1 MRRKFAGQARM
12 PKIGYGSNKK
22 TRFMLPNGLKKITI
36 SNARELEVLLMN
48 NRTHCAEIAHNVSAM
63 KKKSL
68 VERAK
73 ELNVHVTN
81 PNVKVRK
88 AESEKPAAA

>member
-1 MRRKFAGQARM
+1 M

-22 TRFMLPNGLKKITI
+22 TRYMLSNGLKKITV
-36 SNARELEVLLMN
+36 SNAKELEVLLMN
-48 NRTHCAEIAHNVSAM
+48 NRTHCAEIAHNVSAP
-63 KKKSL
+63 KKGAL
-68 VERAK
+68 VIRAK

-88 AESEKPAAA
+88 AESE

>member
-22 TRFMLPNGLKKITI
+22 TRFMLPN
-36 SNARELEVLLMN
+36 
-48 NRTHCAEIAHNVSAM
+48 
-63 KKKSL
+63 
-68 VERAK
+68 
-73 ELNVHVTN
+73 
-81 PNVKVRK
+81 VKVRK

>member
-1 MRRKFAGQARM
+1 MRRRFRGQARM

-22 TRFMLPNGLKKITI
+22 TRYMLSNGLKKITV
-36 SNARELEVLLMN
+36 SNAKELEVLLMN
-48 NRTHCAEIAHNVSAM
+48 NRTHCAEIAHNVSAP
-63 KKKSL
+63 KKRAL
-68 VERAK
+68 VIRAK

-88 AESEKPAAA
+88 AESE